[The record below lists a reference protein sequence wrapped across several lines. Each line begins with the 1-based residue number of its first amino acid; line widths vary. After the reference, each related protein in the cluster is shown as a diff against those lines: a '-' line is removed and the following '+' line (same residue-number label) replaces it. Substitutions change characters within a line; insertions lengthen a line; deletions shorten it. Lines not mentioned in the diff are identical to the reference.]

1 MRAIMIMVV
10 LVVEVEVEVDLRWF
24 KFLDCSRAVSQKK
37 VEHWGEDEVKKGDCG
52 GSDQVKDGSKVW

>member
-1 MRAIMIMVV
+1 MIMVV
-10 LVVEVEVEVDLRWF
+10 LVVEVEVDLRWF

-52 GSDQVKDGSKVW
+52 GSDQVQDGSKVW